1 MENGLEQQVLA
12 KAQKW
17 LDGNYDAETKKQ
29 VKYLMDNDMKELVE
43 SFYKDLEFGTGGL
56 RGVMGVGTNRM
67 NIYTVGAATQ
77 GLSNYLKR
85 NFAGEEI
92 RVVVGHDSRNN
103 SRMFAERVA
112 DIFASNGFTVF
123 LFDALRPTPELSFA
137 IRELKCQS
145 GVVVTASHN
154 PKEYNGYKAYWSDG
168 SQVTAPHDKNII
180 DEVEKITE
188 VDQVLTGRNPQNIHA
203 LGKDFDELYL
213 NKIYELSL
221 SSESV
226 KRFHDMKIVYSPM
239 HGAGVRLVP
248 ESLKR
253 FGFTNVQMVPEQAVI
268 DGNFPTV
275 ESPNPEERK
284 TMSMAIDLAKK
295 VKADLVLATDP
306 DSDRIGVALPDENGE
321 YVLLNGNQ
329 TLVLLMTYQ
338 LTRWAELGRLNGH
351 QYVIKTIVTTE
362 MVDAVADY
370 FKVKC
375 YECLTGFKY
384 IAKIIRGHEGTDMQY
399 IGGGE
404 ESFGYLAGDYVR
416 DKDGVSACSLAA
428 EAAAWVR
435 DTMGI
440 SLYEWLKQLYV
451 KYGFYQEGLVSVVRT
466 GKEGAE
472 LIQRMMVDYRANHPK
487 EILGSLVVKIND
499 IQTLESFD
507 VRTGKKTHLE
517 QDKSN
522 VLQWYTEDGT
532 RVCVR
537 PSGTEPKI
545 KFYFGVKATLPSV
558 ADYEKVR
565 AELNDK
571 IERIKKEL
579 KLV

>member
-1 MENGLEQQVLA
+1 MLA

-145 GVVVTASHN
+145 GVVITASHN
-154 PKEYNGYKAYWSDG
+154 PKEYNGYKAYWCDG

-213 NKIYELSL
+213 NKIHELSL
-221 SSESV
+221 SPESV

-253 FGFTNVQMVPEQAVI
+253 FGFTNVQLVPEQAVI

-306 DSDRIGVALPDENGE
+306 DSDRIGVAMPDENGE

-472 LIQRMMVDYRANHPK
+472 LIQRMMVDYRANPPK
-487 EILGSLVVKIND
+487 EILGSPVVKIND